1 VTVDHVLE
9 FGEIRHRLKGASR
22 DLPPVDLV
30 VGIASGG
37 VVPAGLLAYE
47 LDKPLAV
54 IHVNYRADDNTPQ
67 HAAPLLLSAPDLPP
81 EARHVLLVDDV
92 AVSGQTMQIARR
104 SLADRNV
111 ITLVLKGDADFSLFP
126 DLDGCVAWPWKAS

>member
-1 VTVDHVLE
+1 MTVDHVLE
-9 FGEIRHRLKGASR
+9 FGKIRHRLKGVSR

-30 VGIASGG
+30 VGIATGG

-54 IHVNYRADDNTPQ
+54 IHVNYRADDNSPQ
-67 HAAPLLLSAPDLPP
+67 HPAPLLLSASVLPA

-92 AVSGQTMQIARR
+92 AVSGQTIELARR
-104 SLADRNV
+104 SLADRIV
-111 ITLVLKGDADFSLFP
+111 VTLVLKGDADFSLFP
-126 DLDGCVAWPWKAS
+126 ELDGCVAWPWKSS